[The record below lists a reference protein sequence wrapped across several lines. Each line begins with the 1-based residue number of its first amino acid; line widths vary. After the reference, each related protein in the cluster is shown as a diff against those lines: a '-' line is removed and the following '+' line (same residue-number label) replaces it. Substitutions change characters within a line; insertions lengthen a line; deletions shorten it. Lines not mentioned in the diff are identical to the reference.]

1 MQMISAIE
9 QHIGSDPVT
18 GRRTIQLHEVVTK
31 IDVGDAATARIG
43 DLHAVEVELA
53 LLDAEPRAG
62 AEAWLAKHAAQIDI
76 SNRTAWIRR
85 AIEAF
90 TTCARCH
97 MQPSGEDG
105 TRTHLTLI
113 DQGWRRMNPLD
124 ATAGMGLQWIC
135 SGCWTVLIQRE
146 RGVSRPGEEEQ

>member
-1 MQMISAIE
+1 MQMISTVE

-18 GRRTIQLHEVVTK
+18 GRRSIQLHEVVTE
-31 IDVGDAATARIG
+31 IDVTEAATARIG

-53 LLDAEPRAG
+53 SLDAEPRAG
-62 AEAWLAKHAAQIDI
+62 AEAWLTKHAAQIDI
-76 SNRTAWIRR
+76 SNRTDWIRR

-97 MQPSGEDG
+97 VQPSGEDG
-105 TRTHLTLI
+105 TRTRLTLI

-146 RGVSRPGEEEQ
+146 LGRLASR